1 MCIERDNNNKTSTWY
16 CKPAYTG
23 LVLNFHAIATNRYK
37 RSVIEVVVFRI
48 YKTCSSWEIFH
59 KSLTKAKEI
68 LERSQYPSGFYD
80 PINSL
85 TVEKIITSD
94 NVNETT
100 STNTSPQPKV
110 NLVLRYRGV
119 PTENLI
125 KACVCYFLKIHYTSD
140 LIT

>member
-1 MCIERDNNNKTSTWY
+1 MYIERDNNNKTSTWY

-110 NLVLRYRGV
+110 KLG
-119 PTENLI
+119 TAI
-125 KACVCYFLKIHYTSD
+125 
-140 LIT
+140 

>member
-48 YKTCSSWEIFH
+48 YKTCSCWEIFH

-68 LERSQYPSGFYD
+68 LE
-80 PINSL
+80 
-85 TVEKIITSD
+85 
-94 NVNETT
+94 
-100 STNTSPQPKV
+100 
-110 NLVLRYRGV
+110 
-119 PTENLI
+119 
-125 KACVCYFLKIHYTSD
+125 
-140 LIT
+140 